1 MKKIFLSIV
10 IIAGLMLIAG
20 CETKYEYPFQ
30 NPNLPVDERVDNLI
44 SLLTLEEKAELM
56 VNSSQPVE
64 RLGIPAY
71 DWWNEALHGIG
82 RAGLATVYPQA
93 IGMAATWNE
102 PGHLDAFTI
111 ISDEARAK
119 YNEAVRNDNRGR
131 YYGQIG
137 RASCRER
144 V

>member
-93 IGMAATWNE
+93 IGMAASSE
-102 PGHLDAFTI
+102 IIVKASRCPGSFHVAAMPI
-111 ISDEARAK
+111 E
-119 YNEAVRNDNRGR
+119 
-131 YYGQIG
+131 IG
-137 RASCRER
+137 RAH